1 MLDQSSLAQLS
12 QLKTAI
18 IASKEYAEGTVVGS
32 KGNYGFVRLDDG
44 RDAFLNNEKMQ
55 RVLPGD
61 RVKVLLT
68 KNDKD
73 QLEGQLEALL
83 STGLKRFV
91 AEYKTKDHLHF
102 VLPQIE
108 HFSRWIFVPP
118 QFRGKCQAGDY
129 VLCEL
134 TSHPYG
140 DGKAAAKVVARLG
153 QPADP
158 YIEHKVSIAKHG
170 LYRYWHKD
178 ALAQM
183 EACANDAAALVGRED
198 FTDIPFVTIDGATTQ
213 DMDDAVF
220 CEAQAD
226 GFLLQVAIADPA
238 SFIAPS
244 SPIARAARDNAQ
256 TVYLPGETL
265 SMLPERLSTYSFSL
279 VEQQVRPALL
289 VTIELAADG
298 RVRNYQ
304 FKQGKI
310 QSRHKLTYTQ
320 VAAFIEGNEPLAID
334 AACQTSLQ
342 ALAILAQVRLAL
354 RQAEHWIPDDHQDYS
369 FLLNQQGKI
378 DRIERRERTCAHRMI
393 EEAMLLANGCAG
405 EFLAA
410 HKAGLHAVHGGFKA
424 ERLGEIKALLKEE
437 LGEVPPG
444 DWSALPDYLQLL
456 KTLQNSPKADVVLP
470 PLKRMM
476 RASEL
481 SLAAGAHMGLG
492 FSHYA
497 TITSPIRRYADLFNH
512 WAISQI
518 LNQQTPF
525 PLNPKLVEQLQET
538 LTRGR
543 QAVRELELNL
553 SCQYLAEHIGLEDQA
568 FIRIITQQ
576 GFGVKLQAT
585 GLEGFVNF
593 DKSQAKTFDAKRM
606 TLSLGER
613 CFRLDD
619 EVRVQVVEVDR
630 AKNRVKMQLV

>member
-1 MLDQSSLAQLS
+1 MLDQSSLAQLT

-18 IASKEYAEGTVVGS
+18 IASKEYGEGTVVGS

-44 RDAFLNNEKMQ
+44 RDAFLNTEKMQ

-153 QPADP
+153 QPSDA
-158 YIEHKVSIAKHG
+158 YIEHKITIAKHG

-178 ALAQM
+178 AIAQM
-183 EACANDAAALVGRED
+183 ETCANEAAALTGRAD
-198 FTDIPFVTIDGATTQ
+198 FTSIPFVTIDGATTQ

-220 CEAQAD
+220 CQTNAE
-226 GFLLQVAIADPA
+226 GYVLQVAIADPA
-238 SFIAPS
+238 SFIPPS

-265 SMLPERLSTYSFSL
+265 SMLPERLATYSFSL
-279 VEQQVRPALL
+279 VEQQARPALI
-289 VTIELAADG
+289 VTIELDADA
-298 RVRNYQ
+298 RVKSYQ
-304 FKQGKI
+304 FAQGKI

-320 VAAFIEGNEPLAID
+320 VAAFVEGQE
-334 AACQTSLQ
+334 
-342 ALAILAQVRLAL
+342 ALAVEADCQNSLNTLWALARARLSL
-354 RQAEHWIPDDHQDYS
+354 RQSEYWIPDDHQDYS
-369 FLLNQQGKI
+369 YLLNAQGKI
-378 DRIERRERTCAHRMI
+378 ERIERRERTCAHRMI
-393 EEAMLLANGCAG
+393 EEAMLLANACAG
-405 EFLAA
+405 EFLAKN
-410 HKAGLHAVHGGFKA
+410 KAGLHAVHGGFKA

-437 LGEVPPG
+437 LGEIPAG
-444 DWSALPDYLQLL
+444 DWAQLPEYLQLL
-456 KTLQNSPKADVVLP
+456 KMLQNNEKTQPLLP

-481 SLAAGAHMGLG
+481 SLSAGAHMGLG
-492 FSHYA
+492 FPHYA
-497 TITSPIRRYADLFNH
+497 TITSPIRRYADLHNH
-512 WAISQI
+512 WAIVAI
-518 LNQQTPF
+518 LNKQTPYQF
-525 PLNPKLVEQLQET
+525 NPKLVEQIQDT
-538 LTRGR
+538 LNRGR
-543 QAVRELELNL
+543 LAVRELELNL
-553 SCQYLAEHIGLEDQA
+553 ACQYLCEHIGLEDQA
-568 FIRIITQQ
+568 YIRIVTQQ
-576 GFGVKLQAT
+576 GFGVKLRAS

-593 DKSQAKTFDAKRM
+593 DKNQAKTFDAKRM
-606 TLSLGER
+606 TLTVGER
-613 CFRLDD
+613 CYRLD
-619 EVRVQVVEVDR
+619 EEVTVRVIEVDR
-630 AKNRVKMQLV
+630 SKNRVKMVLV

>member
-18 IASKEYAEGTVVGS
+18 IASKEYGEGTVVGS

-44 RDAFLNNEKMQ
+44 RDAFLNTEKMQ

-68 KNDKD
+68 KNEKD
-73 QLEGQLEALL
+73 QLEAQLEALL

-102 VLPQIE
+102 VLPQID

-153 QPADP
+153 QPSDA
-158 YIEHKVSIAKHG
+158 YIEHKIVIAKHG

-183 EACANDAAALVGRED
+183 EACANDAAALLGRED
-198 FTDIPFVTIDGATTQ
+198 FTSIPFVTIDGATTQ

-220 CEAQAD
+220 CQTNAE
-226 GFLLQVAIADPA
+226 GYLLQVAIADPA
-238 SFIAPS
+238 SFISPT
-244 SPIARAARDNAQ
+244 SPIAKAARENAQ

-279 VEQQVRPALL
+279 VEQQVRPALI
-289 VTIELAADG
+289 VSIELDADA
-298 RVRNYQ
+298 RVRA
-304 FKQGKI
+304 FRFTQGKI

-320 VAAFIEGNEPLAID
+320 VAAFINGQEALPID
-334 AACQTSLQ
+334 PECQNSLNTLS
-342 ALAILAQVRLAL
+342 ALARARLAL
-354 RQAEHWIPDDHQDYS
+354 RQSEHWIPDDHQDYS
-369 FLLNQQGKI
+369 FMLNAQGKI

-405 EFLAA
+405 AFLAE
-410 HKAGLHAVHGGFKA
+410 HKAGLHAVHGGFKT

-437 LGEVPPG
+437 LGELPAG
-444 DWSALPDYLQLL
+444 DWTQLPDYLRLL
-456 KTLQNSPKADVVLP
+456 KSLQNDSKTQLVLP

-481 SLAAGAHMGLG
+481 SLTAGAHMGLG
-492 FSHYA
+492 FAHYA
-497 TITSPIRRYADLFNH
+497 TITSPIRRYADLYNH
-512 WAISQI
+512 WAIVQI
-518 LNQQTPF
+518 LNNQTPF
-525 PLNPKLVEQLQET
+525 PINPKLVEQLQET

-553 SCQYLAEHIGLEDQA
+553 ACQYLSEHIGLEDQA
-568 FIRIITQQ
+568 YIRIITQQ
-576 GFGVKLQAT
+576 GFGVKLQAS

-593 DKSQAKTFDAKRM
+593 DKNQPKTFDAKRM
-606 TLSLGER
+606 TLTVGER

-619 EVRVQVVEVDR
+619 VVSVRVTEVDR
-630 AKNRVKMQLV
+630 SKNRVKMVLV